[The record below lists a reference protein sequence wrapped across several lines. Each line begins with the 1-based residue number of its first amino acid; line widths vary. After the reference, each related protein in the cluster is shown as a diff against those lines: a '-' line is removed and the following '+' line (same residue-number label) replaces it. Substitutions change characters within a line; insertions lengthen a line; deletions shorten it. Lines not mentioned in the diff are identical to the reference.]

1 MDNRTVSEQTR
12 PDRPS
17 VAEVK
22 AITQP
27 EHIRGRAAS
36 EHWLNDV
43 YLRKLSP
50 YQTRLLLRTSISAN
64 GVTWL
69 MIASGKLAA
78 LSLLIPGPVGATLAF
93 FFGQYQMLLD
103 CSDGEVA
110 RWRATSS
117 PAGVFLDKVGHYT
130 AESLIPIA
138 LGIRVAGGLRTDLN
152 LKFVIIGLVIALLV
166 LFNKALNDM
175 VHVARAFN
183 GLPRLGEG
191 DQVNRPKS
199 SGLAKLRGL
208 IRFMP
213 FHRIFHSVEMTMA
226 AFVAGLAD
234 YFADSTAFTTGL
246 LYLLLVSIVVTVP
259 GHLLAILKSSRL
271 R

>member
-1 MDNRTVSEQTR
+1 VSESSR
-12 PDRPS
+12 PARPTI
-17 VAEVK
+17 AQVK

-27 EHIRGRAAS
+27 EAIRGRAAS

-50 YQTRLLLRTSISAN
+50 YQTRLLLRTSITAN

-103 CSDGEVA
+103 CSDGEIA
-110 RWRATSS
+110 RWRQTSS

-130 AESLIPIA
+130 AESLIPVA
-138 LGIRVAGGLRTDLN
+138 LGIRVAGGLGSVLD
-152 LKFVIIGLVIALLV
+152 LKFVVIGLVIALLV
-166 LFNKALNDM
+166 ILNKALNDM

-191 DQVNRPKS
+191 DAVNRPKGAGLS
-199 SGLAKLRGL
+199 SLRSL
-208 IRFMP
+208 VRFFP

-226 AFVAGLAD
+226 AFVAALFDLVAGELVA
-234 YFADSTAFTTGL
+234 TRIL
-246 LYLLLVSIVVTVP
+246 LYVLLASIIVTLP